1 MADSHDTPKQTTF
14 TQCCSDLIRM
24 LSYEDIL
31 SWTVYLPPMLFMA
44 GPAAIVA
51 NSPLIDLSLNAI
63 AGFAIGWMLHR
74 MGHRLL
80 MALPN
85 EPYVIYLSQSVRLP
99 VKLTLTQFLWMME
112 IIVAAAVFSGIVGK
126 RFFLAGGVFGLL
138 TSVLLFSAGLGLF
151 FLPVYLGRLWIERYY
166 PAMPLLSP
174 TDEVVSKSLPRI
186 LSILMS
192 RKGPRSG

>member
-1 MADSHDTPKQTTF
+1 MADSHDTPKHTTF

-51 NSPLIDLSLNAI
+51 NSPLIDLALNAI
-63 AGFAIGWMLHR
+63 AGFAFSWMLHR

-80 MALPN
+80 MALPH
-85 EPYVIYLSQSVRLP
+85 EPYFVYLSQSVRLP
-99 VKLTLTQFLWMME
+99 VKLTLIQFLWMME
-112 IIVAAAVFSGIVGK
+112 IIVAAAVFSGIVAK
-126 RFFLAGGVFGLL
+126 RFFLAGGALGLL
-138 TSVLLFSAGLGLF
+138 TSVLLFSVGLGLF

-166 PAMPLLSP
+166 PAMPLLGP
-174 TDEVVSKSLPRI
+174 TEEVVSKSLPI
-186 LSILMS
+186 SMS

>member
-1 MADSHDTPKQTTF
+1 MADSHDTPKHTSF

-51 NSPLIDLSLNAI
+51 HSPLIDLSLTAI
-63 AGFAIGWMLHR
+63 TGFAISWVIHR

-85 EPYVIYLSQSVRLP
+85 EPYVIYLSQSVCLP
-99 VKLTLTQFLWMME
+99 MKLTLTQFLWMME

-126 RFFLAGGVFGLL
+126 RFFLAGDALGLL

-166 PAMPLLSP
+166 PAMLLLSP
-174 TDEVVSKSLPRI
+174 TDEVVSKSLPI
-186 LSILMS
+186 SMN
-192 RKGPRSG
+192 RKGSRSG

>member
-1 MADSHDTPKQTTF
+1 
-14 TQCCSDLIRM
+14 
-24 LSYEDIL
+24 
-31 SWTVYLPPMLFMA
+31 
-44 GPAAIVA
+44 
-51 NSPLIDLSLNAI
+51 LIDLSLNAI
-63 AGFAIGWMLHR
+63 AGFAIGWMLHH

-112 IIVAAAVFSGIVGK
+112 TIVAAAVFSGIVGK
-126 RFFLAGGVFGLL
+126 RFFLAGGPLGLL

-166 PAMPLLSP
+166 PAMPLLGP
-174 TDEVVSKSLPRI
+174 TD
-186 LSILMS
+186 
-192 RKGPRSG
+192 